1 MTDPYADAVRIG
13 LEVCG
18 KLATAHIGSPVL
30 VGVAEQTVVY
40 PPLLLLPGTPVV
52 ELIVESA
59 GVHVVTSR
67 RGHYGVLTEPV
78 LIRFP
83 VVDGVPCLSGL
94 SLDVWREAVD
104 CALTAALAG
113 LPAGRAR
120 TGP

>member
-18 KLATAHIGSPVL
+18 KLATAHIGEP
-30 VGVAEQTVVY
+30 VVY

-83 VVDGVPCLSGL
+83 VVDGVPCLAGL

-113 LPAGRAR
+113 LPVGRAR